1 MSKTPTIYQ
10 KLTKA
15 MFGGGVQLNNSDMN
29 QSKSIT
35 VNSYHMI
42 LILMILY
49 SEQKIKKN
57 TNNNYYK
64 RNNRNC

>member
-35 VNSYHMI
+35 VN
-42 LILMILY
+42 
-49 SEQKIKKN
+49 
-57 TNNNYYK
+57 
-64 RNNRNC
+64 